1 MFQSNE
7 LYEEVN
13 HVVEHFGEAFVRL
26 LAVSTQPTQ
35 RLEPRTDNPPR

>member
-7 LYEEVN
+7 LYEEIN

-26 LAVSTQPTQ
+26 LAVSAQLT
-35 RLEPRTDNPPR
+35 EIEVMD